1 MTNSLWATGTE
12 LPSFPPLNGDLKT
25 DVLII
30 GGGMAGLLCAYHLAK
45 QGVDYALIEADT
57 ICCGITR
64 NTTAK
69 ITSQHGLIYQKIL
82 SQFDADTARLYH
94 QANELALERYRRLAE
109 TIPCNFET
117 KDAFVYVLD
126 DTREL
131 DAELYA
137 LNKAGIPADLVK
149 TLPLPFRIAGALRFH
164 HQAQFH
170 PLKLASAIAKGLH
183 IYEHTPMLSYEN
195 GEINIPHG
203 KIRASRIIMATHF
216 PIINNHGGYFL
227 KMYQD
232 RSYVLALQNAQDV
245 NGMYLDASGK
255 GLSFRNQGDYL
266 LIGGGSHRTGKHSSG
281 WRSLEAFAKKHY
293 PGAKEICRWAAQDCI
308 TLDGIPYIGPY
319 SKNTPNLYVA
329 TGFNKWGMTSSMA
342 AAVILCDLV
351 QGREN
356 PYAPVF
362 DPSRS
367 MLRPQL
373 FINAMESTVHL
384 LKPTAPRCPHLGC
397 ALQWN
402 KQERSWDCPCHGS
415 RFAKDGKLL
424 DSPATGNLKH
434 K

>member
-216 PIINNHGGYFL
+216 PIINNHGG
-227 KMYQD
+227 
-232 RSYVLALQNAQDV
+232 
-245 NGMYLDASGK
+245 
-255 GLSFRNQGDYL
+255 
-266 LIGGGSHRTGKHSSG
+266 
-281 WRSLEAFAKKHY
+281 
-293 PGAKEICRWAAQDCI
+293 
-308 TLDGIPYIGPY
+308 
-319 SKNTPNLYVA
+319 
-329 TGFNKWGMTSSMA
+329 
-342 AAVILCDLV
+342 
-351 QGREN
+351 
-356 PYAPVF
+356 
-362 DPSRS
+362 
-367 MLRPQL
+367 
-373 FINAMESTVHL
+373 
-384 LKPTAPRCPHLGC
+384 
-397 ALQWN
+397 
-402 KQERSWDCPCHGS
+402 
-415 RFAKDGKLL
+415 
-424 DSPATGNLKH
+424 
-434 K
+434 